1 MSAAHKECSGC
12 GLPLDTH
19 EVWMDTTGSILT
31 NEGHVIT
38 TGTVLCEYCFDNA
51 YPIGSTPFDDT
62 DDDDIMETYEGVWA

>member
-1 MSAAHKECSGC
+1 
-12 GLPLDTH
+12 
-19 EVWMDTTGSILT
+19 MDTTGSILT